1 MGAFSK
7 IPVDTFQMIQK
18 NAGVLLRNFDPT
30 KPTFDDADIIGATT
44 GGFQFSAV
52 PSFVDMGE
60 DIDNCPKGT
69 KELMDV
75 DTWDVTASGT
85 YVALSGNNMTT
96 LMAAADIE
104 PVISQDT
111 NARLVKLTPR
121 NNLTDMDFRNLWWVG
136 DRGGT
141 DGNFI
146 ALHLINAINTGG
158 FSLKTQDNGKGQ
170 FSFSYSCHPSINDQ
184 GKVPFEVYVMDPKEE

>member
-1 MGAFSK
+1 MSTFSK
-7 IPVDTFQMIQK
+7 IPADTFKMIQK
-18 NAGVLLRNFDPT
+18 DAGILLRSFDPT
-30 KPTFDDADIIGATT
+30 NPEFNDADIIGATT

-69 KELMDV
+69 MELMDF

-85 YVALSGNNMTT
+85 FVSLSSTNMTT
-96 LMAAADIE
+96 LMVSTDIE
-104 PVISQDT
+104 PVATPDA
-111 NARLVKLTPR
+111 NGRLVKITPR
-121 NNLTDMDFRNLWWVG
+121 NSLREQDFRSLWWVG

-184 GKVPFEVYVMDPKEE
+184 SKVPFEVYVMDPKEE

>member
-7 IPVDTFQMIQK
+7 IPADTFQMIQK
-18 NAGVLLRNFDPT
+18 NAGVLLRNFDPEN
-30 KPTFDDADIIGATT
+30 PTISDADIIGATT
-44 GGFQFSAV
+44 GGFQFSAT

-69 KELMDV
+69 MELMDI

-104 PVISQDT
+104 LVVTPGS

-121 NNLTDMDFRNLWWVG
+121 NNLTDMDFRSLWWVG

-184 GKVPFEVYVMDPKEE
+184 DKVPFEVYVMDPKEE